1 MLKKIPSF
9 SGKSQDEKPGSI
21 QQDRYADSQDPLSTP
36 QIDFTSNAVGDHFG
50 ATINSSANTPSAKID
65 VDENTH
71 KIPAVKSSNIDTS
84 PVENEITSP
93 AIPAA
98 KRSSETTISKAGVY
112 DLSVVT
118 PTRDERDNVLPL
130 LQILKSALAGIRVEV
145 IFVDDSDDNTPEV
158 VKQATQTLGS
168 PDFHVHIE
176 HRVKG
181 PERKGGLATAVDLGL
196 HVAQARYV
204 AVIDADL
211 QHPPA
216 QLRVFYDEAV
226 KQDVDLVLASRY
238 IKGGSPGGLAGPSR
252 LFFSVGLKWVAKIL
266 FPSQLAGV
274 SDPLGGFF
282 LLKRSLLNDV
292 TLRPIGYKILLEILV
307 RCQWQSLA
315 EVPYHF
321 QQREHGESKAD
332 FQQGVWALQHMGR
345 LFKEVPAAGRVWK
358 LGALILLNVIAL
370 LAMYF
375 VYPYATSFWNPLSIF
390 IFVFLALIN
399 LGLLNRFVF
408 PPRREKDELHEFN
421 SLVSV
426 DQELTSVIPAVRPNM
441 VKTTSATQVDSIAQR
456 QTVRTTSVPS
466 GLGRTVT
473 RKSTRTNKL
482 GSLLVPLLVL
492 IALGWIGY
500 MALGLTSYAL
510 PNAWVI
516 IAALFF
522 GLSISLTASYKK
534 TNFHQIIT
542 MLLAIAVGI
551 SFMDYVSWR
560 FEVTNWAGWWIA
572 VPLLFA
578 ETLGAVHTVGLQFTL
593 WPRQQLSLKRTEDPT
608 QYPVFVFIPT
618 VNEGVAVLKPTL
630 DGILGARKSYL
641 EKYPHGE
648 VNIVLCN
655 DGYVAKA
662 PDWQATEELA
672 RQMGVICITR
682 RQPGGAKAGNIENAR
697 QQLGATGNA
706 LMIIFDADQVAK
718 EDFLLKTIPP
728 FADPRVGWV
737 QTGQYY
743 RNLDNPVTRW
753 ADDQQAM
760 FYNLLCPGK
769 ATWNAAFI
777 CGTNVVLRTQAL
789 DEIGGLPQDSVTED
803 FAASISL
810 HTRWKSIYLTDVLAT
825 GLGPMDMPA
834 YLKQQRRWAIGTL
847 GVMREHWRDILLPK
861 KGGLSLG
868 QRIQYFLAC
877 THYLCGIR
885 DLIYLICPLL
895 FIFTSIPAVR
905 GSTLDAFIWHFVP
918 YFLSSAAVLWYA
930 GRGITG
936 LRGII
941 IGFGC
946 FPVLI
951 ESLVA
956 VILKRKVGFTVT
968 SKKRGSKNSNSYIW
982 IYLTFLVASI
992 AAIAYSLYANVQQR
1006 VSMLISVLWV
1016 IYAIAMLSSFL
1027 WLCYCDWRAQ
1037 KSEQKSANAPLQ
1049 EGSFDYPARTPQR
1062 MQGMRAAWN
1071 SALALALA
1079 GLIFASTF
1087 FHATGAAATPFTTRL
1102 APGQAP
1108 YIGVSLPV
1116 TLVKQR
1122 PALVKQKLGTDL
1134 GIVGRTQEINDQFDR
1149 PWADQLAAQHSS
1161 PWITLQFGAFQP
1173 NGLPA
1178 TNSSL
1183 LSIANGLHDDALKRW
1198 AQQVRSYNK
1207 PVYITILLHVDRNW
1221 SLSSA
1226 VANGGIPQDAPRAW
1240 KHVQS
1245 VFEQQGATNV
1255 SWVWSPADPAH
1266 DQAYAPP
1273 ASTIDAV
1280 LLSMISYPKTKW
1292 TDPQKAVNAVV
1303 QRYPDKPVILEVSA
1317 AGNAAQKAAWLQK
1330 VGKTV
1335 EQTHDIYAL
1344 IYHDASPALKSTV
1357 KENDQWSMFSDPA
1370 STHVMQQIA
1379 TTLKR

>member
-1 MLKKIPSF
+1 MLKNPFPS
-9 SGKSQDEKPGSI
+9 SRKTPDKGGK
-21 QQDRYADSQDPLSTP
+21 STP
-36 QIDFTSNAVGDHFG
+36 QPAQDVPQHSRAAQQTSAEAVDQIDSTIIKPSYVSSPEINPFEATQKLLALTTS
-50 ATINSSANTPSAKID
+50 TPEAYSID
-65 VDENTH
+65 RVR
-71 KIPAVKSSNIDTS
+71 TS
-84 PVENEITSP
+84 LLTSEPDFAFDQDVIKPV
-93 AIPAA
+93 A
-98 KRSSETTISKAGVY
+98 Y

-118 PTRDERDNVLPL
+118 PTRNERDNVVPL
-130 LQILKSALAGIRVEV
+130 LQILKSSLAGVRVEV
-145 IFVDDSDDNTPEV
+145 IFVDDSDDETPEV
-158 VKQATQTLGS
+158 VKEAAQTLDS
-168 PDFHVHIE
+168 PFFQVRLE

-181 PERKGGLATAVDLGL
+181 PERAGGLATAVDLGL

-238 IKGGSPGGLAGPSR
+238 IKGGSPGGLDGPSR

-266 FPSQLAGV
+266 FPTQLAGV

-282 LLKRSLLNDV
+282 LLKRSLLNGV
-292 TLRPIGYKILLEILV
+292 TLRPIGYKILLEIMV
-307 RCQWQSLA
+307 RCQWDSLV

-332 FQQGVWALQHMGR
+332 FQQGVRALQHMGR
-345 LFKEVPAAGRVWK
+345 LLKEVPAAGRIWK
-358 LGALILLNVIAL
+358 LLAVILLNALAFVGMAL
-370 LAMYF
+370 L
-375 VYPYATSFWNPLSIF
+375 YPYATSIWNPLSTF
-390 IFVFLALIN
+390 IFVALALIN
-399 LGLLNRFVF
+399 LGLLNRFIF
-408 PPRREKDELHEFN
+408 PARLEKDDQHDIN

-426 DQELTSVIPAVRPNM
+426 DQELTSVMPAV
-441 VKTTSATQVDSIAQR
+441 TAATLQSRVETQLERLAHQ
-456 QTVRTTSVPS
+456 QTVKSASMPVTP
-466 GLGRTVT
+466 GHIVT
-473 RKSTRTNKL
+473 RKASRSNKL
-482 GSLLVPLLVL
+482 RTLLVPLLVL
-492 IALGWIGY
+492 VTLGWIGY
-500 MALGLTSYAL
+500 MALGLMSYAL

-522 GLSISLTASYKK
+522 GLGISLTSAHKK
-534 TNFHQIIT
+534 VNYHQIIT

-578 ETLGAVHTVGLQFTL
+578 ETLGAIHTVGLQFTL
-593 WPRQQLSLKRTEDPT
+593 WPRAQLTLQRTEDPT
-608 QYPVFVFIPT
+608 RYPIFVFIPT
-618 VNEGVAVLKPTL
+618 VNEGVAILRPTL
-630 DGILGARKSYL
+630 KGILAARDRYL

-672 RQMGVICITR
+672 REMGVICITR
-682 RQPGGAKAGNIENAR
+682 TQPGGAKAGNIEHAR
-697 QQLGATGNA
+697 QQLKATGNA

-718 EDFLLKTIPP
+718 EDFLLKTIPS

-743 RNLDNPVTRW
+743 RNLENPVTRW

-777 CGTNVVLRTQAL
+777 CGTNVVIRARAL

-803 FAASISL
+803 FAASIAL

-877 THYLCGIR
+877 THYLCGVR
-885 DLIYLICPLL
+885 DLIYLVCPLL

-905 GSTLDAFIWHFVP
+905 GSTLDAFLWHFLP

-946 FPVLI
+946 FPVLL
-951 ESLVA
+951 ESLAA
-956 VILKRKVGFTVT
+956 VIFKRKVGFTVT
-968 SKKRGSKNSNSYIW
+968 SKKRGTKSSGSHLW
-982 IYLTFLVASI
+982 IYVAFVVAGI
-992 AAIAYSLYANVQQR
+992 AAIGYALHSNVQQR
-1006 VSMLISVLWV
+1006 VSLLISVLWV
-1016 IYAIAMLSSFL
+1016 IYALAMLSSFL
-1027 WLCYCDWRAQ
+1027 WLCYSDWHSQ
-1037 KSEQKSANAPLQ
+1037 KSEQKASANVTN
-1049 EGSFDYPARTPQR
+1049 ESYEYPTRVPQR
-1062 MQGMRAAWN
+1062 MHGIRSAWN
-1071 SALALALA
+1071 TALAFALA
-1079 GLIFASTF
+1079 ALIFISSVI
-1087 FHATGAAATPFTTRL
+1087 HSDGAAATAFPISL
-1102 APGQAP
+1102 NQGHPP
-1108 YIGVSLPV
+1108 YLGVSLPV
-1116 TLVKQR
+1116 SLLKQR
-1122 PALVKQKLGTDL
+1122 PAQLEQKLGTQL
-1134 GIVGRTQEINDQFDR
+1134 GVVGRTQEINDQFDR
-1149 PWADQLAAQHSS
+1149 PWADQLAAHHST
-1161 PWITLQFGAFQP
+1161 PWITLQFGSFQA

-1178 TNSSL
+1178 NNASL

-1198 AQQVRSYNK
+1198 AQQIRAYDK

-1240 KHVQS
+1240 THVQTI
-1245 VFEQQGATNV
+1245 FQQQGAANV

-1266 DQAYAPP
+1266 DQPYAPP
-1273 ASTIDAV
+1273 ASSTDAV

-1292 TDPQKAVNAVV
+1292 TDPQHAIDAVV
-1303 QRYPDKPVILEVSA
+1303 QRYPDKPIMFEVSA
-1317 AGNAAQKAAWLQK
+1317 AGTVQQKAAWLQK
-1330 VGKTV
+1330 VGMAV
-1335 EQTHDIYAL
+1335 EHTHDIYAL

-1357 KENDQWSMFSDPA
+1357 QENNRWSMLSDPA
-1370 STHVMQQIA
+1370 STQVMQQIA
-1379 TTLKR
+1379 AQLGQR